1 MIAAKQLTLSCS
13 EWGSLSCTENLLVHK
28 ENTGDGIVLGTKP
41 HWIKEEHKTHNL
53 LQLDMQIITISNE
66 PDATINSIV
75 KTIEIEMLQI
85 SQVAQLPKILRNL
98 ETKYIP

>member
-1 MIAAKQLTLSCS
+1 
-13 EWGSLSCTENLLVHK
+13 
-28 ENTGDGIVLGTKP
+28 
-41 HWIKEEHKTHNL
+41 
-53 LQLDMQIITISNE
+53 MQIITISNE

-75 KTIEIEMLQI
+75 KTIEIEKLQI